1 MTKDQQQSENVPL
14 RSVEARL
21 RSLPKFP
28 VPATLR
34 TKLFK
39 TIPDT
44 TSSSPAGQPSTSL
57 RKTWAG
63 AAAVIFVC
71 ALAFVINYGSS
82 IFPNRLITEANVA
95 SANNNVVDHNS
106 TGIVDTN
113 RAGLANQ

>member
-1 MTKDQQQSENVPL
+1 MTKNQQQSENVTLKSLEAGL
-14 RSVEARL
+14 RN
-21 RSLPKFP
+21 LPKLT

-44 TSSSPAGQPSTSL
+44 AYSSPPARRSVSL

-71 ALAFVINYGSS
+71 ALACVLNYGSS
-82 IFPNRLITEANVA
+82 IFPNRLITEVNVA
-95 SANNNVVDHNS
+95 SAHIGVVDHNS

-113 RAGLANQ
+113 RADLLNQ

>member
-1 MTKDQQQSENVPL
+1 MTKDHRQSENVTIKSLEAGL
-14 RSVEARL
+14 RN
-21 RSLPKFP
+21 LPKLT
-28 VPATLR
+28 VPTTLR

-44 TSSSPAGQPSTSL
+44 TYSSPPVRLSTSL

-63 AAAVIFVC
+63 AAAVVFVC

-82 IFPNRLITEANVA
+82 IFPNRLITEVNVA

-113 RAGLANQ
+113 RADLLGQ